1 MTARL
6 PGWLAIVAS
15 AALGVLAASAAIAAD
30 APVGGAAQLRA
41 FLKDSRTARGDFTQ
55 RTTGQSN
62 SGQSGS
68 GKSKGVQSSSGQFEF
83 QRPGRFRWV
92 YNAPFEQTI
101 VSDGEKV
108 YLYDKDLNQVTVRRV
123 EASLPAS
130 PASILFGTGDFERDF
145 EVTDAGTR
153 DGMAWLTAKPRAK
166 NGSFEQ
172 IDIGMRAGVPGA
184 MRLADSFG
192 QTTEL
197 AFAHVERNPVVDA
210 AAFRFTPPAGADVLE
225 DR

>member
-1 MTARL
+1 MTAH
-6 PGWLAIVAS
+6 LARWGASVAL
-15 AALGVLAASAAIAAD
+15 AALGVLAAPATGAAD
-30 APVGGAAQLRA
+30 APGGGAAQLRA

-55 RTTGQSN
+55 RTTGQS
-62 SGQSGS
+62 SS
-68 GKSKGVQSSSGQFEF
+68 GKSKGAQSSSGQFEF

-92 YNAPFEQTI
+92 YKAPFEQVI

-145 EVTDAGTR
+145 EVTEAGTR
-153 DGMAWLTAKPRAK
+153 DGMAWLTAKPRVK
-166 NGSFEQ
+166 NGTFEQ

-192 QTTEL
+192 QTTDL
-197 AFAHVERNPVVDA
+197 AFTNFERNPVVDA

>member
-1 MTARL
+1 MSSRL
-6 PGWLAIVAS
+6 VVWGAH
-15 AALGVLAASAAIAAD
+15 AALAATCALMVTAAGAAD
-30 APVGGAAQLRA
+30 APAGATAQLRS
-41 FLKDSRTARGDFTQ
+41 FLKDSHTARGDFTQ
-55 RTTGQSN
+55 RTSGQSN
-62 SGQSGS
+62 SGRP
-68 GKSKGVQSSSGQFEF
+68 KGVQQSSGQFEF

-92 YNAPFEQTI
+92 YKTPFEQTI

-153 DGMAWLTAKPRAK
+153 DGMEWLTAKPRAK

-172 IDIGMRAGVPGA
+172 IEIGMRAGVPGA

-192 QTTEL
+192 QTTDL

-225 DR
+225 DH